1 VLACAATVLDEV
13 AAALDEGRPVDGE
26 VLAPVRR
33 RVQDVAELLDAD
45 VTSGGEATR
54 RAAAARIRSL
64 TGQLRAAVQTART
77 GASEGRQEEP
87 PDDVYGVR
95 RLRDPMAILRANL
108 TPDSAVL
115 RHAVRLG
122 VLVSASDL
130 AVRMADVGRGYW
142 IPLTIVV
149 VLRPDF
155 ASTFQRA
162 AMRVMGTIAGLVLAT
177 ALVHWVPGGE
187 WYSITLIGLFF
198 FGMRFAGPG
207 NIALGSLC
215 VSALVVILLSLA
227 GISPHSSVV
236 PRGADTLLGGALAL
250 VAILLW
256 PVWERERLPAR
267 LGDLLAAY
275 RNYTLE
281 VADLSY
287 DPQRLQRARAACR
300 LARTNAQASVD
311 RARSEPVAGQ
321 AEVELGE
328 AVLVHTHRFVHA
340 MLTIDA
346 LRPALREAGGLPE
359 LDELMRLAAEVLE
372 SCETAVRTGVAPRQ
386 SGRLREAQRAL
397 AEALAKEPRR
407 AGGAETAAALID
419 ATDRVANS
427 LDTLVNELRRQL
439 AGSAAGLTS
448 SR

>member
-1 VLACAATVLDEV
+1 
-13 AAALDEGRPVDGE
+13 
-26 VLAPVRR
+26 
-33 RVQDVAELLDAD
+33 
-45 VTSGGEATR
+45 
-54 RAAAARIRSL
+54 
-64 TGQLRAAVQTART
+64 
-77 GASEGRQEEP
+77 
-87 PDDVYGVR
+87 
-95 RLRDPMAILRANL
+95 MAILRANL

-115 RHAVRLG
+115 RHAVRVA

-130 AVRMADVGRGYW
+130 IVRMAGVGRGYW
-142 IPLTIVV
+142 IPLTILV

-162 AMRVMGTIAGLVLAT
+162 AMRVVGTIAGLVLAT

-187 WYSITLIGLFF
+187 WYSIALVGLFF
-198 FGMRFAGPG
+198 FGMRLAGPG
-207 NIALGSLC
+207 NIALLSLC
-215 VSALVVILLSLA
+215 LSALVVILLSLA

-236 PRGADTLLGGALAL
+236 PRGVDTLLGGALAL

-287 DPQRLQRARAACR
+287 DPVRLQRARAACR

-321 AEVELGE
+321 AEVDLGE

-359 LDELMRLAAEVLE
+359 LDVLMRVAAEVLE

-397 AEALAKEPRR
+397 AEALTKEPQR
-407 AGGAETAAALID
+407 AGSAETAAALID

-439 AGSAAGLTS
+439 AGSTAGLTS
-448 SR
+448 RR